1 MALKSTSVPLRPPRL
16 QDHSPHGPLSV
27 ILSTASSPH
36 RPPHRRRHRTAGP
49 RRVRRTSKGRTW
61 RQSMDGSNIQC
72 RCECSVYEDEGDAM
86 NIACVWHTTYQH
98 CMRPFIQWQTP
109 RSTVMMHSFIR
120 SSLRACV
127 HACIRVVVDST
138 TRDCERT

>member
-16 QDHSPHGPLSV
+16 QDHSPHGPSLSYSLLLLPLITRRIVVV
-27 ILSTASSPH
+27 IELLI
-36 RPPHRRRHRTAGP
+36 RDGCVVHRRVVPGD
-49 RRVRRTSKGRTW
+49 RVWMAATFSVGV
-61 RQSMDGSNIQC
+61 IAL
-72 RCECSVYEDEGDAM
+72 VYEDEGAVIH
-86 NIACVWHTTYQH
+86 IACVWHTTYQH

-109 RSTVMMHSFIR
+109 RSTVMLHSFLR

-138 TRDCERT
+138 TRDGEHT